1 MLVLI
6 GVPTLSQSSELAN
19 RTPFPVQAD
28 PLVVLESIAIKNGVN
43 SVEVTGSV
51 RNKSNKPISVIYLQA
66 TCISSG
72 LAKTID
78 FTIGVETVKKR
89 VFSRLTNQYE
99 TRDFVETQI
108 TFPGY
113 AFEFRRELPDSE
125 NVLACS
131 KVVVTGWVDAAN
143 ELR

>member
-1 MLVLI
+1 
-6 GVPTLSQSSELAN
+6 
-19 RTPFPVQAD
+19 
-28 PLVVLESIAIKNGVN
+28 
-43 SVEVTGSV
+43 
-51 RNKSNKPISVIYLQA
+51 
-66 TCISSG
+66 

-78 FTIGVETVKKR
+78 FTIGVETVKER

-108 TFPGY
+108 TFPGH
-113 AFEFRRELPDSE
+113 AFEFRRALPGSE